1 MIPQQTVERYFDD
14 EFVRHLAE
22 AVQLDPTVCPT
33 TLRRAITL
41 HLEALLAHS
50 LILEGQQRIV
60 EVAEILPNFAETPPD
75 LSDYAELAK
84 LRRAG
89 ELVLPCLASTFG
101 VWRLIQSTLEIL
113 EITDELQLQDF
124 LHVTHP
130 LLISLLHSESLL
142 PKNAVA
148 R

>member
-1 MIPQQTVERYFDD
+1 M
-14 EFVRHLAE
+14 
-22 AVQLDPTVCPT
+22 
-33 TLRRAITL
+33 TL

-50 LILEGQQRIV
+50 LILEGQQQII
-60 EVAEILPNFAETPPD
+60 EVAEILPKFAEAQPD
-75 LSDYAELAK
+75 LSNHAELAK

-101 VWRLIQSTLEIL
+101 VWKLNQSTLDIL
-113 EITDELQLQDF
+113 EITDELQIQDF

>member
-1 MIPQQTVERYFDD
+1 MP
-14 EFVRHLAE
+14 HLAD
-22 AVQLDPTVCPT
+22 VVKLDLAICPN
-33 TLRRAITL
+33 TLRQAITV

-50 LILEGQQRIV
+50 LTFGGQRQIM
-60 EVAEILPNFAETPPD
+60 EVAEILPKFAETPPD
-75 LSDYAELAK
+75 LSDHAELAK

-89 ELVLPCLASTFG
+89 ELVLPCLVSTFG
-101 VWRLIQSTLEIL
+101 GWRLTQSTLEIL
-113 EITDELQLQDF
+113 EITDELQIQDF

-142 PKNAVA
+142 PENAVA